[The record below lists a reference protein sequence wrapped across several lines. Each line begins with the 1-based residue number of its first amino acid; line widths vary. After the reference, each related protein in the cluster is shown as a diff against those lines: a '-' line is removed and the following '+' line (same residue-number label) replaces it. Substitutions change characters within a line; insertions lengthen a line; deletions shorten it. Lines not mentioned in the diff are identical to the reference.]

1 MSVTEDLVK
10 GFHEINQVKRAL
22 QLIVDNQNEKS
33 LNYAVNY
40 AKYGLTIFNE
50 DELRTQCL
58 YILNNMTRWRGE
70 VAKEVR
76 ATLKSFCGI
85 K

>member
-1 MSVTEDLVK
+1 MTITGDLLK
-10 GFHEINQVKRAL
+10 SFHRMDEVKRAL
-22 QLIVDNQNEKS
+22 QLIIDHQNEPP
-33 LNYAVNY
+33 LNWAVGY
-40 AKYGLTIFNE
+40 AKHGLSILSE

-58 YILNNMTRWRGE
+58 YVLNNMTHWRGE